1 LGTLAAS
8 LEPVRT
14 GSPTEL
20 GPWLWGI
27 NGAAG
32 VCASGL
38 ALGCSMVWGV
48 PVTLGVGAACYLLL
62 LGCTARLGR

>member
-1 LGTLAAS
+1 
-8 LEPVRT
+8 
-14 GSPTEL
+14 
-20 GPWLWGI
+20 
-27 NGAAG
+27 

-62 LGCTARLGR
+62 LGCTWRLGR